1 MAKDRKKAKT
11 AGKPPAWLW
20 YPAKFFVGLFFRLK
34 YRVKIDNAVL
44 KGHKGPAVVLATHT
58 SGQDHILSG
67 MAVPGRPTYVMSQH
81 FFTTPFARRLFAFLH
96 TIPKK
101 MFCPDSRSVRM
112 IIRAVREGNTVVLFP
127 EGRLTWYSRSLEV
140 TDGTAELV
148 KHLGVDTY
156 YLLAEGAGRTFPK
169 WSKSGSRRGRINVT
183 VRKLFDGADIPSM
196 PLEEIDRDVRAAI
209 KHDEG
214 EALPDVRFR
223 SRDTSL
229 GLDGIIWVCP
239 VCGAQ
244 YTLECGGGEIRCSAC
259 GMSAELDEYGKIH
272 GLPEECG
279 IQTPAD
285 WYEYCASTI
294 DTAEPYVASVS
305 AGACDDEGNL
315 LRDVGLGILR
325 IDRENVTY
333 EGTINGEA
341 VTLSRPTAEIAA
353 LPVSVSDHFDVYFG
367 GRLYIFSP
375 LPDRRK
381 TIVPVAYLDRLTAER
396 KALAAE

>member
-1 MAKDRKKAKT
+1 MAKDRKKAKA

-127 EGRLTWYSRSLEV
+127 EGRLTWYSKSLEV

-156 YLLAEGAGRTFPK
+156 YLLAEGAGKTFPK
-169 WSKSGSRRGRINVT
+169 WSASGSRRGKINIGIS
-183 VRKLFDGADIPSM
+183 RLFSADELKEM
-196 PLEEIDRDVRAAI
+196 PVSEIDSKIREAV

-214 EALPDVRFR
+214 LVLPDVRFR
-223 SRDTSL
+223 SRDTSR
-229 GLDGIIWVCP
+229 GLDGILWVCP
-239 VCGAQ
+239 VCRAEH
-244 YTLECGGGEIRCSAC
+244 TLECEKGKIRCTSC
-259 GMSAELDEYGKIH
+259 GTEATLDEYGRIS

-279 IQTPAD
+279 INTPGD

-294 DTAEPYVASVS
+294 DLDKPYVASV
-305 AGACDDEGNL
+305 AVGAADAEGNMH
-315 LRDVGLGILR
+315 RDVGLGTLTM
-325 IDRENVTY
+325 DREKITF
-333 EGTINGEA
+333 EGTVEGEQ
-341 VTLSRPTAEIAA
+341 VTLTRSTADTVAF
-353 LPVSVSDHFDVYFG
+353 PVSVSNHFDIYFD
-367 GRLYIFSP
+367 GRLYLISP
-375 LPDRRK
+375 LPDKRQ
-381 TIVPVAYLDRLTAER
+381 TIIPVAYLDRVTSER
-396 KALAAE
+396 KLNK